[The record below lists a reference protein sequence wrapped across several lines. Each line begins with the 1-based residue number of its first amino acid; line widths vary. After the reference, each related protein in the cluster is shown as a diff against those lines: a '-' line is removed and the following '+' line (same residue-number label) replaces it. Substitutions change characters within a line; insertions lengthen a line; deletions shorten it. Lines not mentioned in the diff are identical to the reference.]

1 MGFSNI
7 AFSNMVILAET
18 QSPVTVFFAQH
29 GIQVVLAVMTIYYA
43 VKLLVFKD
51 VDSVRPKEWK
61 KLKEENVEPYAREA
75 GILALGFAACLI
87 FMEIVSMYDGFMALL
102 FMILAVS
109 LMFFRFKKIEEKY
122 GEKNPK

>member
-1 MGFSNI
+1 MGLSNI
-7 AFSNMVILAET
+7 AFSDMVLLAET

-61 KLKEENVEPYAREA
+61 KLKEENVEHYAREA
-75 GILALGFAACLI
+75 GILALGFAFVTDFSADALYVPGSTPERI
-87 FMEIVSMYDGFMALL
+87 LFTVSVTSTL
-102 FMILAVS
+102 
-109 LMFFRFKKIEEKY
+109 
-122 GEKNPK
+122 